1 MDWWSVSVE
10 TRADETREIAGNGEI
25 AVAAIGVFTDL
36 TQPYDGSIIASAEPP
51 RWTAKIS
58 IEAAGAPE
66 AVAEAV
72 RLVTTLA
79 ADAGLPG
86 WPVVR
91 AAAARQD
98 VADDELTDPGRSSR

>member
-10 TRADETREIAGNGEI
+10 ARAESIDGVTGNGEI
-25 AVAAIGVFTDL
+25 AVAAMGVFTDL
-36 TQPYDGSIIASAEPP
+36 TRPYDGSVVADTERS
-51 RWTAKIS
+51 RWTATLS

-66 AVAEAV
+66 AVAEAA
-72 RLVTTLA
+72 RLVTAFA

-91 AAAARQD
+91 ATAIRGDALED
-98 VADDELTDPGRSSR
+98 SGP

>member
-10 TRADETREIAGNGEI
+10 AQADGTEGEVAES
-25 AVAAIGVFTDL
+25 AVGRFTDL
-36 TQPYDGSIIASAEPP
+36 TQPYGGYIVANAEPP
-51 RWTAKIS
+51 RWTANVS
-58 IEAAGAPE
+58 IEAAGATE

-72 RLVTTLA
+72 RLVTSLA

-91 AAAARQD
+91 ATAVRED
-98 VADDELTDPGRSSR
+98 MIDSDLTDRGAP